1 MRTNIASS
9 LQQLNSKVFI
19 AHHNRNM
26 RNIDEVY
33 AFSVVHEG
41 HPRVLQNTVHTLIH
55 CTCTYTVHV

>member
-1 MRTNIASS
+1 MRTNIVSS

-33 AFSVVHEG
+33 AFSVVHED
-41 HPRVLQNTVHTLIH
+41 VLHA
-55 CTCTYTVHV
+55 

>member
-1 MRTNIASS
+1 MDLLESFDLTMSTVYENIVSS

-33 AFSVVHEG
+33 AFSVVHED
-41 HPRVLQNTVHTLIH
+41 VL
-55 CTCTYTVHV
+55 HV